1 MKKILNALFLTIITL
16 VTFSCSDVP
25 APYDINGGGN
35 GEGPALTGDGTKEN
49 PYDIASAM
57 AKQDNSEAW
66 VMGYIVGNI
75 TDKDIKTESVFAPPF
90 TNPANILIAADAD
103 ETDYK
108 KCIPVQLVGGT
119 DVRTA
124 LNLKDNEGN
133 LGKAVVIKGQLTKY
147 FGVAGLKNPTAA
159 VLDGKDIGD
168 GGGTDP
174 EPPTGTV
181 LFEETFAASQGAFT
195 INNVQLPEGS
205 TFVWQWSA
213 YNESGY
219 MKASAFVNNQNKAA
233 ESWLISPSV
242 DLTKSSD
249 ATLVF
254 DHAYKFAADKT
265 KDLTLW
271 VTETGKDAW
280 AQIAIPNYSDGAS
293 WTFVSSGNIS
303 LKDYVG
309 KNIQFA
315 FKYVSTTEAAGMWEV
330 KNVKVVGDGDVPNP
344 PVEGDKIFTETLGAL
359 VSATTAFADF
369 QNWDNK
375 DLTFSATGKVDI
387 RAIAH
392 RTEENKTEKDNKVN
406 NIWFPANGDTEF
418 SISKINAAGYKK
430 FVLLYEA
437 VSNVFDAGTS
447 IDLNVLK
454 VAFNGTEL
462 TVPSKIVSK
471 DNNDANVFYEMQV
484 DINIAGTANSTLKFF
499 AAGTDNTKGLRLYN
513 IRLLGV
519 EKGGTDP
526 EPSTN
531 LLVNPSFET
540 WTETNPDNWG
550 RTSVTNVTYEK
561 SAIAKTGTNAV
572 LLKGNG
578 KNARFGSSDITLAA
592 GTYTLSVFSKRIS
605 AAETELRMGY
615 VPIKD
620 DGTPNSSSYK
630 YLDPADKLTDDWE
643 QYTHEF
649 TLDAETKVSIFF
661 ASSKSNVA
669 ERDFLIDDISLT
681 KK

>member
-1 MKKILNALFLTIITL
+1 MKQLLMCLM
-16 VTFSCSDVP
+16 P
-25 APYDINGGGN
+25 
-35 GEGPALTGDGTKEN
+35 
-49 PYDIASAM
+49 
-57 AKQDNSEAW
+57 NSEVKRRSAD
-66 VMGYIVGNI
+66 GSVG
-75 TDKDIKTESVFAPPF
+75 SPH
-90 TNPANILIAADAD
+90 
-103 ETDYK
+103 
-108 KCIPVQLVGGT
+108 
-119 DVRTA
+119 VR
-124 LNLKDNEGN
+124 
-133 LGKAVVIKGQLTKY
+133 V
-147 FGVAGLKNPTAA
+147 
-159 VLDGKDIGD
+159 
-168 GGGTDP
+168 
-174 EPPTGTV
+174 
-181 LFEETFAASQGAFT
+181 
-195 INNVQLPEGS
+195 
-205 TFVWQWSA
+205 
-213 YNESGY
+213 
-219 MKASAFVNNQNKAA
+219 
-233 ESWLISPSV
+233 
-242 DLTKSSD
+242 
-249 ATLVF
+249 
-254 DHAYKFAADKT
+254 
-265 KDLTLW
+265 
-271 VTETGKDAW
+271 
-280 AQIAIPNYSDGAS
+280 
-293 WTFVSSGNIS
+293 
-303 LKDYVG
+303 
-309 KNIQFA
+309 
-315 FKYVSTTEAAGMWEV
+315 
-330 KNVKVVGDGDVPNP
+330 
-344 PVEGDKIFTETLGAL
+344 
-359 VSATTAFADF
+359 
-369 QNWDNK
+369 
-375 DLTFSATGKVDI
+375 
-387 RAIAH
+387 
-392 RTEENKTEKDNKVN
+392 
-406 NIWFPANGDTEF
+406 
-418 SISKINAAGYKK
+418 
-430 FVLLYEA
+430 
-437 VSNVFDAGTS
+437 
-447 IDLNVLK
+447 NVLK